1 MAIKGQ
7 DLADVI
13 ADNSKKWFTKIVPKT
28 TNERLKMWGLQED
41 GRYSKE
47 GSSVVLMLTPPIGE
61 PPQYEIVL
69 TFKAT
74 NNKAEYKSI
83 VTGL

>member
-1 MAIKGQ
+1 
-7 DLADVI
+7 
-13 ADNSKKWFTKIVPKT
+13 
-28 TNERLKMWGLQED
+28 MWGLQED